1 MSAIIW
7 IGIAFLFGT
16 IAKLIRLPPLIG
28 YLSAGFLLP
37 TIGQLTTELDLSTN
51 GIDDREA
58 LNQFADLG
66 VTLLLFTIGLK
77 LKVKNLLRV
86 PIWGTGFGH
95 MAIITI
101 AMSGL
106 LFLLSSTGWGPFSG
120 LDFKAI
126 ALIGFA
132 LSFSSTVFV
141 VKVLEEKAAMN
152 SFYGTLAIG
161 ILIIQDIAAVIY
173 LAASTGKIPS
183 PWALALLIGLYPL
196 HRLMKK
202 FLNFIHKG
210 ELLLLFGLFIA
221 LGGAILFES
230 FGIKGDLGAL
240 LLGIMLSK
248 HKYATNLAKEL
259 FNFKDLF
266 LVGFFLS
273 IGLSGLPDSDIILT
287 AILISLILPLK
298 ALLFFL
304 FLTKFRVTSRTAIL
318 SSAILFNYSEFGLI
332 VAKVGVDTQ
341 VLSPK
346 WLTIIALALAISFL
360 YASPLSANTQKLIEF
375 FIDKAKRF
383 ESKHRLPE
391 EINID
396 PGDVN
401 IIIIGMGRLGTG
413 AYDEFLHQDVDKIV
427 GFDNDPSVVK
437 RHLNEGRHSIL
448 ANSVDPDFWHRFCVN
463 HPSIQMVLLSMPE
476 TSNNLF
482 AAQQLRA
489 NKFEGKVFAT
499 VKYKEDEAT
508 LKENGVDYIFNFY
521 ISAGA
526 GFAIESLTALPKKE
540 GSMELCAENIV

>member
-1 MSAIIW
+1 MNAIIW
-7 IGIAFLFGT
+7 IGIAFFFGT

-28 YLSAGFLLP
+28 YLGAGFLLP
-37 TIGQLTTELDLSTN
+37 SIAQLTSDPNLASDLKNS
-51 GIDDREA
+51 EA

-77 LKVKNLLRV
+77 LKVKNLLRL

-95 MAIITI
+95 MALITL

-106 LFLLSSTGWGPFSG
+106 LFLLASTGLGPMSG
-120 LDFKAI
+120 LDVKAI
-126 ALIGFA
+126 ALISFA

-152 SFYGTLAIG
+152 SFYGSLAIG

-183 PWALALLIGLYPL
+183 PWALALVIGLYPI

-202 FLNFIHKG
+202 FLNFIQHG
-210 ELLLLFGLFIA
+210 ELLLLFGLLIA
-221 LGGAILFES
+221 LGGAVLFES

-240 LLGIMLSK
+240 ILGIMLSK

-273 IGLSGLPDSDIILT
+273 IGLSGIPDSDIILT
-287 AILISLILPLK
+287 AALISLVLPLK
-298 ALLFFL
+298 ALLFFF
-304 FLTKFRVTSRTAIL
+304 FLTKLRVTSRTAIL

-341 VLSPK
+341 VLSPE
-346 WLTIIALALAISFL
+346 WLTIIALSLAISFL
-360 YASPLSANTQKLIEF
+360 YASPLSANSEKLIEF
-375 FIDKAKRF
+375 FIEKAKKF
-383 ESKHRLPE
+383 ESKSRLPE
-391 EINID
+391 EIIID

-413 AYDEFLHQDVDKIV
+413 AYDEFRHQGIDKIV
-427 GFDNDPSVVK
+427 GFDNDSSVIE
-437 RHLNEGRHSIL
+437 RHTEEGRHAIL
-448 ANSVDPDFWHRFCVN
+448 ANSVDPDFWERFCIN
-463 HPSIQMVLLSMPE
+463 HPSIHMVLLSMPQ

-482 AAQQLRA
+482 AAQQLRS
-489 NKFEGKVFAT
+489 NNFEGKIFAT
-499 VKYKEDEAT
+499 VKYKEDEAL

-521 ISAGA
+521 TSAGA
-526 GFAIESLTALPKKE
+526 GFASESLSVLPQKE
-540 GSMELCAENIV
+540 GSMEICAENII